1 MHMRIVFLLLS
12 LSISLFGSAQTI
24 DLNNGL
30 IMYLPFCGEAVDASG
45 NSNIINVGGAT
56 LTNDRFGNPNSAY
69 LFDGINDIISI
80 THGEGMKPTYPF
92 SFSCWIKLLADN
104 GGVNL
109 IFANDYSSPG
119 TSYYGIFFTVVSS
132 RLTAN
137 VGDGGFPNPASRRSK
152 LANTNIPLNS
162 WIHIAA
168 VVNSASNMSLY
179 YGSNEISGQY
189 SGSGNGLTYSQSNSG
204 VMGVGNGGF
213 GENHLNAEVDEI
225 RFYNRALNINE
236 IAALANYNNSPGNL
250 LIESSQSV
258 LCPNESI
265 QLFAS
270 SDNHTQFNWSNGEV
284 TDSISIYFP
293 GEYTLQAIDNCG
305 TIVRDTIIVNSASCL
320 QKMNL
325 GDDRFICEGNS
336 IQVNGTVLGA
346 QEYLWNDNV
355 TDPIREIS
363 TNGEYSLIAQNE
375 CYMEYDTVRVFNLTN
390 TQFLTLTNDTVVCYD
405 DTLQLLATSNPN
417 NSIIWSNGIEG
428 PATIITE
435 PGIYW
440 VKSIGSCGILRDTV
454 FVSLSND
461 CGNITKIPSHFSAN
475 AQLIKNFQVFHKWT
489 PEFPEGSKL
498 SIIDLSGKTIC
509 KNFKKEQFAAIDL
522 DSGIYF
528 YLFEKNGDVIQN
540 GRVVLI
546 R

>member
-1 MHMRIVFLLLS
+1 MKHLFKLIFLFN
-12 LSISLFGSAQTI
+12 ISFVSAQTI

-30 IMYLPFCGEAVDASG
+30 IMYLPFCGDAVDASG
-45 NSNIINVGGAT
+45 NNNLINVQGAT
-56 LTNDRFGNPNSAY
+56 LTNDRFGNPNAAY
-69 LFDGINDIISI
+69 LFDGINDFISI

-109 IFANDYSSPG
+109 IFANDYLSPG
-119 TSYYGIFFTVVSS
+119 TSYYGVYFNVVSS

-137 VGDGGFPNPASRRSK
+137 VGDGGIPNPASRRSK
-152 LANTNIPLNS
+152 IANTNIPLNS
-162 WIHIAA
+162 WIHLAA

-179 YGSNEISGQY
+179 YGSNEIAGQY
-189 SGSGNGLTYSQSNSG
+189 TGSGTGLTYSENNSG

-213 GENHLNAEVDEI
+213 GQNYLNAEVDEI

-236 IAALANYNNSPGNL
+236 IAALANYINSPENL

-258 LCPNESI
+258 ICPNGSI
-265 QLFAS
+265 QLYAS
-270 SDNHTQFNWSNGEV
+270 SENHTQFNWSNGEV
-284 TDSISIYFP
+284 TDSISISFP

-305 TIVRDTIIVNSASCL
+305 AIVRDTIFVNSGSCL

-346 QEYLWNDNV
+346 QEYLWNDDV
-355 TDPIREIS
+355 TQPIREIS

-375 CYMEYDTVRVFNLTN
+375 CYIEYDTINVFNLTSA
-390 TQFLTLTNDTVVCYD
+390 QFLTATNDTVVCYD
-405 DTLQLLATSNPN
+405 DTLQLIANSNPN

-428 PATIITE
+428 PASIITE

-440 VKSIGSCGILRDTV
+440 VKSIGACGILRDTV

-461 CGNITKIPSHFSAN
+461 CGNITKIPSNFSAN
-475 AQLIKNFQVFHKWT
+475 AQLIKNFQVFHKWV
-489 PEFPEGSKL
+489 PELPEGSKL
-498 SIIDLSGKTIC
+498 SIIDLSGKIIC

-528 YLFEKNGDVIQN
+528 YIFEKNGDVIQN
-540 GRVVLI
+540 GRVVLVK
-546 R
+546 